1 MGELQQLFTH
11 LVNNIQSFLS
21 QAQAASLVEKYV
33 LEVNLSANEPTSIL
47 SNPNQHALLCSALT
61 ALLHTLLKVVE
72 YCRSIRKKT
81 YQHSRTEISESQT
94 MDDLSVSQVSS
105 TEKQQQQQ
113 HQHNIIARN
122 NQGVNNIQTEEE
134 QRKSD
139 KLSPRVSHNPSEVT
153 SVGHHTPPQHPTT
166 KEAEAAN
173 VLMNLSGK
181 ASTSD
186 RLGQAGLDSGV
197 TCLSPPA
204 HILQLSSRDLSSSKD
219 HNRFVEYSCPESL
232 LVTNNS
238 ISSNNVYSSTSLT
251 YLTSDITTLKPAV
264 YCWADEVPQ
273 INEEDLLP
281 LATEVVCNVCEQQC
295 KDVVELHEHLLAAHN
310 TPDNP
315 HDTLH
320 QSKKFKNHPDDNS
333 EYVDTSR
340 VILQESGGNKVLTK
354 ERKCKRKSRSKRID
368 DMNCNVS
375 DKVSISSS
383 ENCVRSSEVLDRNQN
398 HTLTTSLQT
407 VDDPSAK
414 EPSTYI
420 LPSSTPSTC
429 LVTTK
434 SVVDNGYV
442 FSTPQKGTTN
452 TGETHICMSPYSSQN
467 NPPVIES
474 SVEGHQQA
482 FSPAARVTPS
492 TDSLHTFILP
502 HSSSGNPTV
511 VVKSDS
517 FGAKNQDL
525 LRYHSHNTATEVVT
539 AASDL
544 LPTTG
549 EKLAAGTDALA
560 IAIEKSQIETKEV
573 KVMIFVCV
581 DCSCGFTEN
590 EEASKHTC
598 LPGQPL
604 IKRHP
609 DCSVTL
615 SDNHPMSQIPQERI
629 DQELYFPEFVIRQ
642 IKGQTGVKDQFIVH
656 TETSCTLQLYT
667 PYQPDYMRHQLV
679 SFRCLL
685 CKSEC
690 DNMGVFLRHLQHGP
704 CIFRCPDC
712 PISYNT
718 HTKLFTHRSN
728 LHPNLEERT
737 CPNCHQVFEKRHQR
751 NKHLKTK
758 CSQRLTCSVCS
769 RTLKNE
775 YILSVH
781 MLSHKERSH
790 ECSECGATFHRR
802 TVLQQHQMRHT
813 GTKPHA
819 CPRCDSRF
827 YTRQHLHIHLDR
839 HDRHKRFPCDA
850 CSRAYYSKHDLEAH
864 RSKTI
869 KKLLLPLPG
878 IRTLLLVNQETLR
891 FTIRLQ
897 SDEIG
902 VWNEADDQ

>member
-11 LVNNIQSFLS
+11 LINNIQSFLS
-21 QAQAASLVEKYV
+21 QAQAASLVEKFV
-33 LEVNLSANEPTSIL
+33 LEVNLSTNETTSIL
-47 SNPNQHALLCSALT
+47 SNPNQHVLLCSALT
-61 ALLHTLLKVVE
+61 TLLHTLLKVVE
-72 YCRSIRKKT
+72 CCRSIRKKT

-94 MDDLSVSQVSS
+94 MDIISVSKVSS
-105 TEKQQQQQ
+105 TEKQQQ
-113 HQHNIIARN
+113 HNIIASN
-122 NQGVNNIQTEEE
+122 SQGVNNIQTEEE
-134 QRKSD
+134 QRKCD
-139 KLSPRVSHNPSEVT
+139 KLSPLVSDNSSEVR

-219 HNRFVEYSCPESL
+219 HNRFVEYSCPETL
-232 LVTNNS
+232 MVTNNS

-251 YLTSDITTLKPAV
+251 YLTSDITTLKPPAV

-295 KDVVELHEHLLAAHN
+295 KDVVELHEHLLAVHN
-310 TPDNP
+310 TP
-315 HDTLH
+315 DTLH
-320 QSKKFKNHPDDNS
+320 QSKKLKNNPD

-340 VILQESGGNKVLTK
+340 LILQESGGSKVLTK
-354 ERKCKRKSRSKRID
+354 ERKCKRKSRSKRND

-375 DKVSISSS
+375 DKVSVSSS
-383 ENCVRSSEVLDRNQN
+383 ENCVRSSEVLDRNEN

-407 VDDPSAK
+407 VDDPSIK

-420 LPSSTPSTC
+420 LSSSTPSTC

-434 SVVDNGYV
+434 SGLDNGYV
-442 FSTPQKGTTN
+442 LSTPQRGTTN
-452 TGETHICMSPYSSQN
+452 TGQTHICMSPYSSQN
-467 NPPVIES
+467 NTSLIES

-482 FSPAARVTPS
+482 FSPAARVIPS
-492 TDSLHTFILP
+492 TENLHTFILP

-517 FGAKNQDL
+517 FGVKNEDL
-525 LRYHSHNTATEVVT
+525 LRYNSHHIATEVVT
-539 AASDL
+539 PANNL

-549 EKLAAGTDALA
+549 ETLAAGTDALA

-598 LPGQPL
+598 LPGQSL

-629 DQELYFPEFVIRQ
+629 VQELYFPEFVIRQ
-642 IKGQTGVKDQFIVH
+642 IKCQTGVKDQFIVH
-656 TETSCTLQLYT
+656 TETNCTLQLYT

-737 CPNCHQVFEKRHQR
+737 CPNCHKVFEKRHQR

-758 CSQRLTCSVCS
+758 CSRRLTCSVCS

-802 TVLQQHQMRHT
+802 TVLQQHQKRHT

-864 RSKTI
+864 RSK
-869 KKLLLPLPG
+869 
-878 IRTLLLVNQETLR
+878 
-891 FTIRLQ
+891 
-897 SDEIG
+897 SDKIG
-902 VWNEADDQ
+902 VWHEEDDQ